1 MRDISQITDQELL
14 SLLTGNI
21 PLEDVKNILSDPAIY
36 DNQHIKEQDFSYHY
50 ADALRNQIE
59 FETDSEDWKD
69 QHFENLIQGELTAR
83 NINFWIKDPKLIF
96 TTTISTSVDK
106 TVEKFTHWVNTN
118 KQKII
123 MVEKFIKGEAL
134 IKTDQELNLDID
146 VNNTAGINI
155 NDLGHEFDIKL
166 YETFDTQWISDDLSV
181 EQKNSI
187 AVGFLSGVNE
197 FMEGNNW
204 TIDHVDLWFYGPIDI
219 VQQKKYIDV

>member
-50 ADALRNQIE
+50 ADTLRNQIE

-69 QHFENLIQGELTAR
+69 QHFDNLIQGELIAR
-83 NINFWIKDPKLIF
+83 NINFWVENPKLIF

-106 TVEKFTHWVNTN
+106 TVEKITHWVNTN

-123 MVEKFIKGEAL
+123 MIEKFIKGEAL

-155 NDLGHEFDIKL
+155 NDIGHEFDIKL

-187 AVGFLSGVNE
+187 VVGFLSGVNE
-197 FMEGNNW
+197 FMEDNNW
-204 TIDHVDLWFYGPIDI
+204 TIDHVDLWFYGPIDF
-219 VQQKKYIDV
+219 VQQKKYINV